1 MTDAD
6 RKNEESLRLFCK
18 TVAELNAI
26 SLKQTEGLLNIA
38 VTAVEALGSNA
49 SAGGAE
55 QFVSELR
62 ATAEEIS
69 RSARTKE
76 EEVYKIVKEAVAAE
90 SEEYF
95 CAAVEEKLIIA
106 LENSLANQQ
115 QLNVTGNAIL
125 AQASALL
132 LSSAGKQD

>member
-1 MTDAD
+1 MIYSDH
-6 RKNEESLRLFCK
+6 RNEECVKLFCK

-26 SLKQTEGLLNIA
+26 SLTQLEGLLKLA
-38 VTAVEALGSNA
+38 VTAVEAAGSKIAAN
-49 SAGGAE
+49 GAQ
-55 QFVSELR
+55 QFIDELK

-69 RSARTKE
+69 RTAQLKE
-76 EEVYKIVKEAVAAE
+76 EELYKKVKEAVSAE

-95 CAAVEEKLIIA
+95 CSAVEERLIIA

-125 AQASALL
+125 AQATLLL
-132 LSSAGKQD
+132 LSEAGK